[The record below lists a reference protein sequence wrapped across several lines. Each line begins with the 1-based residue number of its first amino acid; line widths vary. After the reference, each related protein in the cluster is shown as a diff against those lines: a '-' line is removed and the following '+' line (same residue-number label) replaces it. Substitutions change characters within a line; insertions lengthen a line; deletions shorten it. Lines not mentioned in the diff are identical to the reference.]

1 MNVQA
6 AYSHWSASYDS
17 VANPTRDLD
26 EWVMRSEFS
35 GQRFARVLELGCG
48 TGKNSALLAGLADQ
62 LVAMDF
68 SPGMLDIARVKVRA
82 PQVQFV
88 AADITQPW
96 PLDGASF
103 DLITCNLVLEHVV
116 DLKPVFAQA
125 RRCLRP
131 EGRFFVS
138 ELHPFKQYLG
148 SQARFQMD
156 RLELKIPATIH
167 HLTDYTAAAGVNGLR
182 LLKLNEWWDQGAAA
196 RPAAPDPTSQQEPA
210 GSLGSPPR
218 LVSFLFDLLPPGH

>member
-1 MNVQA
+1 MTVQA
-6 AYSHWSASYDS
+6 AYTSWSASYDS

-26 EWVMRSEFS
+26 AQVMRREFS
-35 GQRFARVLELGCG
+35 GQRFAKVLELGCG

-68 SPGMLDIARVKVRA
+68 SPGMLDIARIKVRA
-82 PQVQFV
+82 PHVRFV

-96 PLDGASF
+96 PLEDAAF

-116 DLKPVFAQA
+116 NLLPVFAQA
-125 RRCLRP
+125 RRCLQH

-148 SQARFQMD
+148 SQARFEQQG
-156 RLELKIPATIH
+156 LELKIPAALH
-167 HLTDYTAAAGVNGLR
+167 HLSDYCSAAALGGLR
-182 LLKLNEWWDQGAAA
+182 LLKLSEWWDE
-196 RPAAPDPTSQQEPA
+196 PAAGRAEAHAHP
-210 GSLGSPPR
+210 GGLGPPGAPPR
-218 LVSFLFDLLPPGH
+218 LVSFFFGLETAGSA